1 LGLFLWRL
9 TVNKT
14 EQKMRKSLREI
25 EKLLKGGR
33 SKIYISGKLYV
44 FEKK

>member
-9 TVNKT
+9 IVNKT
-14 EQKMRKSLREI
+14 EQKIRQSLKEI
-25 EKLLKGGR
+25 EKLLKGNK
-33 SKIYISGKLYV
+33 SKIYINGRFYV